1 MEGGEILKTFS
12 NLQDQDTGYS
22 EWPLVQRQLLV
33 PRKKWEKVEGGR
45 CLDFKMSV
53 LLLCMEWLNDQMIAI
68 EKKKKT
74 NLLYSDSKRQGLTVV
89 CGPHRKAQGHS
100 GGRGKVDKSLYCGFC
115 ENEQVRWKKQT
126 WNGLV

>member
-1 MEGGEILKTFS
+1 MEGEILKTFS

-22 EWPLVQRQLLV
+22 EWPLVQKAATGS
-33 PRKKWEKVEGGR
+33 RKKWEKVEGGR

-74 NLLYSDSKRQGLTVV
+74 NLLYSRFQEMRTDRGLQATQGSTGVIQE
-89 CGPHRKAQGHS
+89 AE
-100 GGRGKVDKSLYCGFC
+100 GRWTEPVLWF
-115 ENEQVRWKKQT
+115 
-126 WNGLV
+126 L

>member
-33 PRKKWEKVEGGR
+33 PRKKWEKVEVGR

-53 LLLCMEWLNDQMIAI
+53 LLLCMEWLNDQMIAT
-68 EKKKKT
+68 EKKKKKLV
-74 NLLYSDSKRQGLTVV
+74 LLRFQEAGTDRGLGAT
-89 CGPHRKAQGHS
+89 QGHS